1 MSKKIKIGSNFISL
15 EDPTYFI
22 ADIAANWD
30 GSLER
35 AKDLIYLA
43 AEMGANAAKFQNFN
57 AGTIV
62 SDYGFKKLNNG
73 KQLSH
78 QKKWS
83 ESVFE
88 VYKKASLPIGWTED
102 LKNTCIKAGIDYF
115 TAPYDENQIE
125 KLSKHVLAWK
135 VGSGDITWVQIIEK
149 LSKYNLPILIATGA
163 STQEEVETAYKAAKK
178 FNDKII
184 IMQCNTNYTASL
196 ENFKYVNLNVLKTF
210 KLNFPEAIL
219 GLSDHT
225 PGHST
230 VLGAV
235 TLGARVIEKHFT
247 DDNNREG
254 PDHKFSMNPKDWRLM
269 VDHTRELESA
279 LGGEIKKIEDN
290 EKETFII
297 QRRAI
302 RATKDL
308 QPNTII
314 QKDNLTFLRPCP
326 IESLKPSQINMIL
339 NKKVKKKIKKGDIIR
354 IDDLF

>member
-1 MSKKIKIGSNFISL
+1 MNKKIKIGSKFISL
-15 EDPTYFI
+15 ENPTYFI

-43 AEMGANAAKFQNFN
+43 AEMGADAAKFQNFN
-57 AGTIV
+57 AETIV

-78 QKKWS
+78 HKKWR

-88 VYKKASLPIGWTED
+88 VYKKASLPLEWTED

-125 KLSKHVLAWK
+125 ELSKHVFAWK
-135 VGSGDITWVQIIEK
+135 VGSGDITWVQMIEK

-163 STQEEVETAYKAAKK
+163 STQEEVNTAYKTAKK

-184 IMQCNTNYTASL
+184 IMQCNTNYTSSPK
-196 ENFKYVNLNVLKTF
+196 NFKYINLNVLKTF
-210 KLNFPEAIL
+210 KLIYPEAIL

-230 VLGAV
+230 VLGAI

-247 DDNNREG
+247 DANNREG
-254 PDHKFSMNPKDWRLM
+254 PDHKFSMNPKEWRLM
-269 VDHTRELESA
+269 VDHARELEDA
-279 LGGEIKKIEDN
+279 LGSEIKKIEDN

-297 QRRAI
+297 QRRSI
-302 RATKDL
+302 RAIQDL
-308 QPNTII
+308 FPNTTI
-314 QKDNLTFLRPCP
+314 KKENLTFLRPCP
-326 IESLKPSQINMIL
+326 TEALKPSQINMIL
-339 NKKVKKKIKKGDIIR
+339 NKKVKRKIKKGDIIR